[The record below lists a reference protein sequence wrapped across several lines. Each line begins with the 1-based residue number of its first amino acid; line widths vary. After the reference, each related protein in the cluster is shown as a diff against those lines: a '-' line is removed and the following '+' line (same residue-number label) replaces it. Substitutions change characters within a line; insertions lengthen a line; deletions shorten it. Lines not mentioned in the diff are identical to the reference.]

1 MQKINFSLL
10 QPHTVKLYNLE
21 CKEYEV
27 QDVPARSLLVGSRFD
42 LFAKLYYI
50 RHLSLIHI

>member
-42 LFAKLYYI
+42 LLQNFTTFVIVKQI
-50 RHLSLIHI
+50 M